1 MKMVQARALASPLNR
16 ILSSLTS
23 LEIKLYNAS
32 RGASNF
38 LPRFYSSGDGKQN
51 EEQTSEAPVAAAATE
66 TDTPAVDSSGSKP
79 TEEAAPATTTS
90 GPTQADLRAKGY
102 SKRQAAWI
110 SPDPE
115 KQKYFLPRLSRKER
129 GSYSS
134 DLAASQFAAEI
145 DMYPKVP
152 EVPLYNLREVVPE
165 MVQPRSLKFEALKAA
180 RSSNPTASLRELA
193 AAAGIP
199 IPPPRAPPAPG
210 AEPILEWD
218 VKLVLVAGAAGEAHP
233 LNKKAKCK
241 VHLRALQ
248 RQTGLSDAAL
258 EHIAEIAGPRY
269 NEKTGEMTLT
279 SEKYQERELNREH
292 IVQMLTALVD
302 EGKKVDGNS
311 DMKTPKAAAAGK
323 S

>member
-1 MKMVQARALASPLNR
+1 MVQGRAFASPLNR

-23 LEIKLYNAS
+23 LENGLFNS
-32 RGASNF
+32 NRGASTSYLRSF
-38 LPRFYSSGDGKQN
+38 SSGDGKQN
-51 EEQTSEAPVAAAATE
+51 EEQTSEAPVAAAAR
-66 TDTPAVDSSGSKP
+66 TDTPAVDSSAS
-79 TEEAAPATTTS
+79 TSTAEAAPATTS

-115 KQKYFLPRLSRKER
+115 KQKHFLPRLSRKER

-134 DLAASQFAAEI
+134 DLAASQFAAEL

-165 MVQPRSLKFEALKAA
+165 MVQPRSIKFEALKAA
-180 RSSNPTASLRELA
+180 RSSNPTASLPELA
-193 AAAGIP
+193 AVAGIS
-199 IPPPRAPPAPG
+199 IPPPRAPAAPG

-292 IVQMLTALVD
+292 ILQMLTALVE
-302 EGKKVDGNS
+302 EGKKVDGQG
-311 DMKTPKAAAAGK
+311 DMKKSKAAAAAAGK
-323 S
+323 

>member
-1 MKMVQARALASPLNR
+1 MVQARALASPLNR
-16 ILSSLTS
+16 IMRFLTS
-23 LEIKLYNAS
+23 LDSALFSAS
-32 RGASNF
+32 RGASNS
-38 LPRFYSSGDGKQN
+38 LPRFYSSVDGKQN
-51 EEQTSEAPVAAAATE
+51 GEQTPEAPIEAAT
-66 TDTPAVDSSGSKP
+66 TADTPAVDSSASTS
-79 TEEAAPATTTS
+79 TEEAAPTTPS

-115 KQKYFLPRLSRKER
+115 KQKRFLPRLSRRER

-134 DLAASQFAAEI
+134 ELAASQFAAEL

-165 MVQPRSLKFEALKAA
+165 MVQPRSVKFEALKAA
-180 RSSNPTASLRELA
+180 RSSNPTAGLREIA
-193 AAAGIP
+193 AAAGIS
-199 IPPPRAPPAPG
+199 IPPPRPPPAPG

-218 VKLVLVAGAAGEAHP
+218 VKLILVAAAAGEAHP

-258 EHIAEIAGPRY
+258 ERIAVIAGPRY
-269 NEKTGEMTLT
+269 NETTGEMTLT

-302 EGKKVDGNS
+302 EGKKIDGNS
-311 DMKTPKAAAAGK
+311 DMMKSKAAGK
-323 S
+323 Q

>member
-1 MKMVQARALASPLNR
+1 MAQGRALAPPLNR

-23 LEIKLYNAS
+23 LDHGIFSAS
-32 RGASNF
+32 RGASNSF
-38 LPRFYSSGDGKQN
+38 PHYFSSDDGKQN
-51 EEQTSEAPVAAAATE
+51 EEQATEAPVAAE
-66 TDTPAVDSSGSKP
+66 TDTPAASEASTP
-79 TEEAAPATTTS
+79 TEESAPATNS
-90 GPTQADLRAKGY
+90 GPSQADLIAKGY

-115 KQKYFLPRLSRKER
+115 KQKHFLPRLSRKER
-129 GSYSS
+129 GSYST
-134 DLAASQFAAEI
+134 DLAASQFASEL

-165 MVQPRSLKFEALKAA
+165 MVQPRSIKFEALKAA
-180 RSSNPTASLRELA
+180 RATNPTASIIDLA
-193 AAAGIP
+193 AAVGIP
-199 IPPPRAPPAPG
+199 IPPPRSPPAPG

-218 VKLVLVAGAAGEAHP
+218 VKLILSAGAAGETHP

-258 EHIAEIAGPRY
+258 VHIAEIAGPRY

-279 SEKYQERELNREH
+279 SEKYLERELNRQH
-292 IVQMLTALVD
+292 IVQMLTALVE
-302 EGKKVDGNS
+302 EGKKVDARGKS
-311 DMKTPKAAAAGK
+311 GSKSKVATAGK